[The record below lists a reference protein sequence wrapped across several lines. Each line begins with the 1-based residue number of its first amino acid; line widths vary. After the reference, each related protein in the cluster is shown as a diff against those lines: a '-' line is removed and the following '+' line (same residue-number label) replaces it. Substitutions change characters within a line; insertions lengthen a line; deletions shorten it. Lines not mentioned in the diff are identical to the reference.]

1 MALVPLP
8 LPSSHYPSSTLMST
22 QTSLTSRPVS
32 SSQNANLR
40 NFGEVYNEALR
51 RYQAKTGRKL
61 SGHPLVV
68 GLPTR
73 PDSADEV
80 IAIIEKQSETFKGFR
95 DTGRNLFNVL
105 KPIVHFVHL
114 FIDSGA
120 EAASASVS
128 SRSYD

>member
-1 MALVPLP
+1 
-8 LPSSHYPSSTLMST
+8 MST
-22 QTSLTSRPVS
+22 QTSLTSQPVR

-51 RYQAKTGRKL
+51 RYEAKSGRKL

-73 PDSADEV
+73 PDSADDV
-80 IAIIEKQSETFKGFR
+80 IAIIEKQSGTFKGFR
-95 DTGRNLFNVL
+95 DTGRNLLNVL

>member
-1 MALVPLP
+1 
-8 LPSSHYPSSTLMST
+8 MST
-22 QTSLTSRPVS
+22 QTSLTSRPVK

-40 NFGEVYNEALR
+40 NFGELYDEALR
-51 RYQAKTGRKL
+51 RYEAKTGRKL

-80 IAIIEKQSETFKGFR
+80 IAIIEKQSGTFKGFR
-95 DTGRNLFNVL
+95 DTGRNLLNVL

-128 SRSYD
+128 

>member
-1 MALVPLP
+1 
-8 LPSSHYPSSTLMST
+8 MST
-22 QTSLTSRPVS
+22 GTSLISQPVR

-40 NFGEVYNEALR
+40 NFGELYNEALR
-51 RYQAKTGRKL
+51 RYEEKTGRKL
-61 SGHPLVV
+61 TDHPLAED
-68 GLPTR
+68 LPTR

-80 IAIIEKQSETFKGFR
+80 IAIIEKQSGTFKGFR
-95 DTGRNLFNVL
+95 ATGRNVLNVL

-128 SRSYD
+128 